1 MWSHV
6 QLKPTTRADG
16 GGGQKFEIGGGGKQ
30 YKGNFRKT
38 AGVGALCR
46 L

>member
-16 GGGQKFEIGGGGKQ
+16 GGGQKFEIGGGKQ

-38 AGVGALCR
+38 GGVGALCR

>member
-16 GGGQKFEIGGGGKQ
+16 AGGQKFEIGGESSIKGIFVKQ
-30 YKGNFRKT
+30 
-38 AGVGALCR
+38 GV
-46 L
+46 

>member
-16 GGGQKFEIGGGGKQ
+16 GGGQKFEIGGGGGGSSIKGTFVKQ
-30 YKGNFRKT
+30 L
-38 AGVGALCR
+38 V
-46 L
+46 